1 MDEATW
7 ALSSSTSVSFS
18 ASCAFRSSTA
28 LAEPA
33 DAADREEVDGRAA
46 CLAVVLVGEA
56 LVATEE
62 VDRRFAAVRG
72 VVLVVL
78 ALVVGLGVVV
88 RGESVDEV
96 VDTGFLVVG
105 VVEAVV
111 PAGLVV
117 LAVVVELLPGAA
129 DRRRAGPLRVVGLL
143 SLSDMD
149 GRGR

>member
-1 MDEATW
+1 M
-7 ALSSSTSVSFS
+7 
-18 ASCAFRSSTA
+18 
-28 LAEPA
+28 
-33 DAADREEVDGRAA
+33 
-46 CLAVVLVGEA
+46 
-56 LVATEE
+56 ATEE